1 MEILRLY
8 PECKDYPWGGEKLKT
23 KYGKLTA
30 LTPCAES
37 WELSFHKDGLTR
49 LADGKPLSECAGSL
63 ELGEN
68 AKSFPDFPMLIKL
81 IDAREKLSVQVHP
94 SDEYAMKHE
103 GSYGKC
109 EAWYILEAER
119 GAGIYLGFAEDV
131 TKEEYARA
139 IAENRL
145 EELLN
150 FYEVKAGEC
159 YYIPSGTIHAIAEGC
174 LICEIQQNSN
184 ITYRVY
190 DWGRKD
196 KRGNQRELHIEKA
209 LDVTSLQKYEPNV
222 MRGEFLCA
230 SKYFTARRICVS
242 SGECRMCANEKSF
255 QCIVCISGVG
265 TVGDLDAKA
274 GESFFVPAGYG
285 AYTIAGNMEI
295 ILAELCKYSIES
307 RVDGSLVTVSLS
319 DDRGRCVTRLSREKM
334 AGNISAEFI
343 ADLCLQ
349 LLFSVNMRADD
360 ISEIKID
367 SEDTIHL
374 KPEDIMNILNKKLA

>member
-8 PECKDYPWGGEKLKT
+8 PECKDYIWGGEKLKT
-23 KYGKLTA
+23 KYGKRTLV
-30 LTPCAES
+30 TPCAES
-37 WELSFHKDGLTR
+37 WELSFHKDGMTR
-49 LADGKPLSECAGSL
+49 LYDGTTLSERVDSF

-81 IDAREKLSVQVHP
+81 IDARERLSVQVHP
-94 SDEYAMKHE
+94 SDEYAMEHE

-109 EAWYILEAER
+109 EAWYIVEAEP
-119 GAGIYLGFAEDV
+119 GAGIYLGFADDV
-131 TKEEYARA
+131 TKGEYARA
-139 IAENRL
+139 ISENRL

-174 LICEIQQNSN
+174 LICEIQQSSN

-196 KRGNQRELHIEKA
+196 KQGNQRELHIEKA
-209 LDVTSLQKYEPNV
+209 LDVTTLKKYEPNV

-230 SKYFTARRICVS
+230 SKYFTARRIRVS
-242 SGECRMCANEKSF
+242 SGERQMLADEKSF
-255 QCIVCISGVG
+255 QCIICISGEGRVG
-265 TVGDLDAKA
+265 GFDAKA
-274 GESFFVPAGYG
+274 GESFFVPADYG
-285 AYTIAGNMEI
+285 TYTLMGNMEI

-307 RVDGSLVTVSLS
+307 CVDGSLVTVSLS

-349 LLFSVNMRADD
+349 LLFAVNMRADD
-360 ISEIKID
+360 ISEIKIG

-374 KPEDIMNILNKKLA
+374 KPEDVMRILNKKLA

>member
-49 LADGKPLSECAGSL
+49 LYDGTTLSERVDSF

-68 AKSFPDFPMLIKL
+68 ANSFPDFPMLIKL

-145 EELLN
+145 DELLN

-174 LICEIQQNSN
+174 LICEIQQSSN

-196 KRGNQRELHIEKA
+196 KQGNQRELHIEKA

-242 SGECRMCANEKSF
+242 SGERQMLADEKSF
-255 QCIVCISGVG
+255 QCIICISGEGRVG
-265 TVGDLDAKA
+265 GFDAKA
-274 GESFFVPAGYG
+274 GESFFVPADYG
-285 AYTIAGNMEI
+285 TYTLAGNMEI

-307 RVDGSLVTVSLS
+307 RVDESHVTVTLS
-319 DDRGRCVTRLSREKM
+319 DDKGRCVAKTSRQKIV
-334 AGNISAEFI
+334 GNITAEFI
-343 ADLCLQ
+343 ADLCLE
-349 LLFSVNMRADD
+349 LLCTVNMSADD

>member
-23 KYGKLTA
+23 KYGKPTA

-49 LADGKPLSECAGSL
+49 LADGRMLSECAGSL

-68 AKSFPDFPMLIKL
+68 ANSFPDFPMLIKL
-81 IDAREKLSVQVHP
+81 IDARERLSVQVHP
-94 SDEYAMKHE
+94 SDEYAMEHE

-109 EAWYILEAER
+109 EAWYIVEAEP
-119 GAGIYLGFAEDV
+119 GAGIYLGFADDV
-131 TKEEYARA
+131 TKGEYVRA
-139 IAENRL
+139 ISENRL

-150 FYEVKAGEC
+150 FYEVKPGEC

-174 LICEIQQNSN
+174 LICEIQQSSN

-196 KRGNQRELHIEKA
+196 KQGNQRELHIEKA
-209 LDVTSLQKYEPNV
+209 LDVTTLKKYEPNV

-230 SKYFTARRICVS
+230 SKYFTARRIRVS
-242 SGECRMCANEKSF
+242 SGERQMLADEKSF
-255 QCIVCISGVG
+255 QCIICISGEGRVG
-265 TVGDLDAKA
+265 GFDAKA
-274 GESFFVPAGYG
+274 GESFFVPADYG
-285 AYTIAGNMEI
+285 TYTLMGNMEI
-295 ILAELCKYSIES
+295 ILAEVRKYRIKIIASGS
-307 RVDGSLVTVSLS
+307 RVATTLA
-319 DDRGRCVTRLSREKM
+319 DDAGRIVAEIIREIKDE
-334 AGNISAEFI
+334 NISAEFT
-343 ADLCLQ
+343 AELCRDLLCT
-349 LLFSVNMRADD
+349 VNMSASD